1 MSWSNPE
8 RTVLEGR
15 VVMHLPPLV
24 DNQVGVV
31 FSIDEVVSFLTG
43 KKKKKTLV
51 SPTPTR
57 TLL

>member
-1 MSWSNPE
+1 
-8 RTVLEGR
+8 
-15 VVMHLPPLV
+15 MHLPPLV

-31 FSIDEVVSFLTG
+31 FSIDKVVSFLTG
-43 KKKKKTLV
+43 KKKTLV